1 MDSRCRHHR
10 EAALW
15 PLKAA
20 RCGRSDRKHYQ
31 VRREHYGGSPKVA
44 FSAKSIASLST
55 CGDHDGAAVI
65 FTSTQAAPS
74 TPARMLLRTA
84 SHDRLAARSR
94 LAGCRSRPIGRRSRS
109 RRARVLTAALQLT
122 AAKRSE
128 RCGCVASIKNIRCD
142 KHPVACWQSALVVA
156 ERARP
161 PGASGLAAAMSFMV
175 GRSSAGPCRNRGDDR
190 H

>member
-1 MDSRCRHHR
+1 MRTVGSQ
-10 EAALW
+10 ALSGTPRTLRW
-15 PLKAA
+15 I
-20 RCGRSDRKHYQ
+20 
-31 VRREHYGGSPKVA
+31 
-44 FSAKSIASLST
+44 AKSCVFSQVNSFTQQSTT
-55 CGDHDGAAVI
+55 CGDHDGAAMI

-109 RRARVLTAALQLT
+109 RRARALTAALQLT

-128 RCGCVASIKNIRCD
+128 RCGCVASK
-142 KHPVACWQSALVVA
+142 KHPLRQTSCCLLAVSPRRR
-156 ERARP
+156 RARKAARRIGTRCRHEFHG
-161 PGASGLAAAMSFMV
+161 GALF
-175 GRSSAGPCRNRGDDR
+175 RGPCRNRGDDR